1 MSDDLVRRLSD
12 LAEVLTPWG
21 QQIALDARNR
31 IEELEAKLDLSEGA
45 LDVASR
51 SWGECQRMLEQTE
64 AKLRTA
70 EEIGR
75 AFEEDAGQ
83 TREKLAK
90 AVEAAVDTAASL
102 AAAISLLEKGGKK
115 AAASDKM
122 FNQMLIDYRAS
133 LQRAR
138 TTLAELKGEDRG

>member
-64 AKLRTA
+64 AKLSKSEA
-70 EEIGR
+70 L
-75 AFEEDAGQ
+75 
-83 TREKLAK
+83 LAK
-90 AVEAAVDTAASL
+90 AVEALGEIAKPKVGPDL
-102 AAAISLLEKGGKK
+102 YW
-115 AAASDKM
+115 SD
-122 FNQMLIDYRAS
+122 DEVARWRAGWYRKYGDI
-133 LQRAR
+133 AR
-138 TTLAELKGEDRG
+138 TTLAELKGEKDD